1 MRTFDLEAAKAGAPV
16 CTRSGLEARIICYDR
31 RGDSDCRMVALVNAG
46 YEERVQYYSQ
56 AGKIIH
62 NKTCAD
68 DLMMRD
74 DYAEKLARGEYG
86 PTVKEKL
93 TVQDSTVNEFEKF
106 EGLREYIV
114 EMASTGRTPAEW
126 SGFIGTLNAA
136 LRMADNH
143 NPACKESLQVDREYW
158 RRVYAGQIMPVVFH
172 AAITAGAKVKDEY
185 KDMPAVVAIARYA
198 IILADALIA
207 ELETKKTE
215 K

>member
-1 MRTFDLEAAKAGAPV
+1 MREFDLVAAKAGVPV

-68 DLMMRD
+68 DIMMRDD

-86 PTVKEKL
+86 PTVKENL
-93 TVQDSTVNEFEKF
+93 TVDTPTCKDS
-106 EGLREYIV
+106 L
-114 EMASTGRTPAEW
+114 P
-126 SGFIGTLNAA
+126 
-136 LRMADNH
+136 
-143 NPACKESLQVDREYW
+143 VDRVTC
-158 RRVYAGQIMPVVFH
+158 RREFAEKVMLKIIDGIVCHGGGNLDDNGSIYSS
-172 AAITAGAKVKDEY
+172 AAYD
-185 KDMPAVVAIARYA
+185 AVAYT
-198 IILADALIA
+198 DALLA
-207 ELETKKTE
+207 ELQTKKTE

>member
-1 MRTFDLEAAKAGAPV
+1 MKQFDLAAAKAGAPV

-74 DYAEKLARGEYG
+74 DDYAEKLARGEYG

-93 TVQDSTVNEFEKF
+93 TVDTPTCKDS
-106 EGLREYIV
+106 L
-114 EMASTGRTPAEW
+114 P
-126 SGFIGTLNAA
+126 
-136 LRMADNH
+136 
-143 NPACKESLQVDREYW
+143 VDREYW
-158 RRVYAGQIMPVVFH
+158 RRIYAGMAM
-172 AAITAGAKVKDEY
+172 AARIISTKSWCMNETVAGAV
-185 KDMPAVVAIARYA
+185 DM
-198 IILADALIA
+198 ADVLLA

>member
-16 CTRSGLEARIICYDR
+16 CTRGRKDARIICTDR
-31 RGDSDCRMVALVNAG
+31 RGYPAAVIIALLDEGDKESIEYYYADG
-46 YEERVQYYSQ
+46 RWEKDEDREE
-56 AGKIIH
+56 
-62 NKTCAD
+62 
-68 DLMMRD
+68 DLMMRDD

-86 PTVKEKL
+86 PTVKGNL

-172 AAITAGAKVKDEY
+172 AAITTGAKVKDEY
-185 KDMPAVVAIARYA
+185 KDMPADVAVARSA
-198 IILADALIA
+198 IILADVLLA
-207 ELETKKTE
+207 ELEKK
-215 K
+215 

>member
-1 MRTFDLEAAKAGAPV
+1 MRYFDLGAAKAGAPV

-31 RGDSDCRMVALVNAG
+31 RGDSACRMVVLVNAG

-68 DLMMRD
+68 DLKMRDD

-86 PTVKEKL
+86 STVKFSL
-93 TVQDSTVNEFEKF
+93 TVD
-106 EGLREYIV
+106 
-114 EMASTGRTPAEW
+114 TP
-126 SGFIGTLNAA
+126 T
-136 LRMADNH
+136 
-143 NPACKESLQVDREYW
+143 CKESLPVDREYW

-172 AAITAGAKVKDEY
+172 AAITTGAKVKDEY
-185 KDMPAVVAIARYA
+185 KDMPADVAIARSA

-207 ELETKKTE
+207 ELEKK
-215 K
+215 

>member
-1 MRTFDLEAAKAGAPV
+1 MIMRTFDLEAAKAGAPV

-74 DYAEKLARGEYG
+74 DDYAEKLARGEYG
-86 PTVKEKL
+86 PTVKENL
-93 TVQDSTVNEFEKF
+93 TVDAPT
-106 EGLREYIV
+106 
-114 EMASTGRTPAEW
+114 
-126 SGFIGTLNAA
+126 
-136 LRMADNH
+136 
-143 NPACKESLQVDREYW
+143 CKYSLPVDREYW
-158 RRVYAGQIMPVVFH
+158 RRVYAGQAMMGIFAGRNWRKDGAPDCIEH
-172 AAITAGAKVKDEY
+172 ARN
-185 KDMPAVVAIARYA
+185 AVE
-198 IILADALIA
+198 LADALIA
-207 ELETKKTE
+207 ELDKTNNNE

>member
-68 DLMMRD
+68 DLKMRDD

-86 PTVKEKL
+86 STVKFSL
-93 TVQDSTVNEFEKF
+93 TVD
-106 EGLREYIV
+106 
-114 EMASTGRTPAEW
+114 TP
-126 SGFIGTLNAA
+126 T
-136 LRMADNH
+136 
-143 NPACKESLQVDREYW
+143 CKESLPVDREYW

-172 AAITAGAKVKDEY
+172 AAITTGAKVKDEY
-185 KDMPAVVAIARYA
+185 KDMLAEVAVARSA
-198 IILADALIA
+198 IILADALLA
-207 ELETKKTE
+207 ELEKK
-215 K
+215 